1 MKDISLLQALE
12 YEKITFDDEPINLYS
27 ETLPVTLFMG
37 RLAHNSHR
45 TLIPQLSLDGQNLL
59 FYSKDKDNL
68 HRLIENAYIS
78 SWLNG
83 KARVSYYHT
92 GESKLFHLTGFS
104 YASLKK
110 DTIISQFENLYK
122 ECKENEELAESDKAL
137 YIVMIS
143 DLSEMPIFSKILF
156 EDNQDNYINSIDNP
170 FEILDVENKSFQGKL
185 DTYTSVSEKF
195 KDMLINGKKYGVV
208 FIIGESDFE
217 SYSKLKQYPFCLIEL
232 DSVDTLNIVTKKKE
246 TDKVL
251 AWSSDVPQEIDL
263 FLSKESP
270 FYEAVKAY
278 CNIDL

>member
-12 YEKITFDDEPINLYS
+12 YEKITFDVEPIDLYS
-27 ETLPVTLFMG
+27 EALPVTLFMG
-37 RLAHNSHR
+37 RLANNSHQ
-45 TLIPQLSLDGQNLL
+45 TLIPQLSLDGRNLL
-59 FYSKDKDNL
+59 LYSKDKDNL

-83 KARVSYYHT
+83 KAKVSYYHT
-92 GESKLFHLTGFS
+92 DESKLFHLTGFS
-104 YASLKK
+104 YTTLKK

-122 ECKENEELAESDKAL
+122 ECKENEGLAESDKAL

-143 DLSEMPIFSKILF
+143 DLSEMPFFSKILF
-156 EDNQDNYINSIDNP
+156 EDNYSNSIDNP
-170 FEILDVENKSFQGKL
+170 FEILDVENKSFQGRL
-185 DTYTSVSEKF
+185 DTYISVSEKI

-217 SYSKLKQYPFCLIEL
+217 SYSKLKQYPFYLIEL
-232 DSVDTLNIVTKKKE
+232 DSVDTVNIVTNKKE

-251 AWSSDVPQEIDL
+251 AWGGDAPQEVDL

-278 CNIDL
+278 CNVDL

>member
-12 YEKITFDDEPINLYS
+12 YEKITFNDEPINLYS

-37 RLAHNSHR
+37 RLEKNIHR
-45 TLIPQLSLDGQNLL
+45 TFIQQLSLGGENLL
-59 FYSKDKDNL
+59 FYSKDKANL

-92 GESKLFHLTGFS
+92 DESKLFHLTGFS
-104 YASLKK
+104 YTSLKK
-110 DTIISQFENLYK
+110 DTIISRLENLYK
-122 ECKENEELAESDKAL
+122 KCKKNEELADTDKAL
-137 YIVMIS
+137 YIIMIN

-156 EDNQDNYINSIDNP
+156 EDNQVNYISSNDNP
-170 FEILDVENKSFQGKL
+170 FEIFDVENKSFQGKL
-185 DTYTSVSEKF
+185 DSYISVSEKF

-208 FIIGESDFE
+208 FLIGESDFE

-232 DSVDTLNIVTKKKE
+232 DNVDTLNIVTKKQE
-246 TDKVL
+246 TDKVV
-251 AWSSDVPQEIDL
+251 AWSSDAPKEIDL

-270 FYEAVKAY
+270 FYESVKAY
-278 CNIDL
+278 CNVDF

>member
-12 YEKITFDDEPINLYS
+12 YEKITFDSDPINLYS
-27 ETLPVTLFMG
+27 ETLPVALFMG
-37 RLAHNSHR
+37 RLAHDNFR
-45 TLIPQLSLDGQNLL
+45 TLAPKLSLDGQNLL
-59 FYSKDKDNL
+59 FYSEDKDNL

-92 GESKLFHLTGFS
+92 DERKIFHLTGFS
-104 YASLKK
+104 YISLKK
-110 DTIISQFENLYK
+110 DTIISQLESLYK
-122 ECKENEELAESDKAL
+122 ECKENEELSESDKAL
-137 YIVMIS
+137 YIIMIS

-156 EDNQDNYINSIDNP
+156 EDNQDNYICSNDNP
-170 FEILDVENKSFQGKL
+170 FEILDPENQSFQEKL
-185 DTYTSVSEKF
+185 DKCISVSEKI

-208 FIIGESDFE
+208 FLMGVSDFE
-217 SYSKLKQYPFCLIEL
+217 RYSKLKQYPFSLIEL
-232 DSVDTLNIVTKKKE
+232 DRVDTLNIVTKKKE

-251 AWSSDVPQEIDL
+251 AWSSDPPKEIDL

-278 CNIDL
+278 CNIDF

>member
-1 MKDISLLQALE
+1 MQALE
-12 YEKITFDDEPINLYS
+12 YEKITFDDEPKDLYS
-27 ETLPVTLFMG
+27 EKLPVTLFMG
-37 RLAHNSHR
+37 RLAHDCHR

-59 FYSKDKDNL
+59 LYSKDKDNL

-92 GESKLFHLTGFS
+92 DENKLFHLTGFS
-104 YASLKK
+104 YAALKEN
-110 DTIISQFENLYK
+110 TIISQFENLYK
-122 ECKENEELAESDKAL
+122 ECKENEGLSDGDKAL

-143 DLSEMPIFSKILF
+143 DLSEMPFFSKILF
-156 EDNQDNYINSIDNP
+156 EDNQDNQENYINPIDNP
-170 FEILDVENKSFQGKL
+170 FEILDVENKSFQGQS
-185 DTYTSVSEKF
+185 DTYISVSEKI

-217 SYSKLKQYPFCLIEL
+217 SYSKLKQYPFYLIKL
-232 DSVDTLNIVTKKKE
+232 DSIDTLNIVTRKKE

-251 AWSSDVPQEIDL
+251 AWSSNAPQEVDL
-263 FLSKESP
+263 FLTKESP

-278 CNIDL
+278 CNVDF